1 MTIEIVFAYAF
12 LINIISFAYMYVD
25 KQRAIKGQW
34 RVPERKFFILAIIG
48 GSAGIFLGMKQF
60 RHKTKHLSFKVGIPL
75 IFLLQFVLISY
86 HYL

>member
-1 MTIEIVFAYAF
+1 
-12 LINIISFAYMYVD
+12 MYVD